1 MINFEILILLI
12 AIVLIINLQFEIFLL
27 NLHSENLI
35 FLIAMSDQNIA
46 VRLKLLMERLG
57 ISNSQFADECKISRP
72 TLSQL
77 ITGRNKKVSDVII
90 SQIHSAFPNLS
101 VLWLL
106 FGEGDMW
113 VNNEDPT
120 LKFSDGSAAWKDGNS
135 NVKGGNDRDD
145 DGTISGDEEI
155 TIENLSDNSKFRQ
168 EGKDALAK
176 SKEKG
181 VNTTSDV
188 NQNGNLQEIN
198 VDIKSTEFLNDLAKI
213 KRKCRKVV
221 QITIYYDDSTFESF
235 YPG

>member
-1 MINFEILILLI
+1 
-12 AIVLIINLQFEIFLL
+12 
-27 NLHSENLI
+27 
-35 FLIAMSDQNIA
+35 MSDQNIA

-90 SQIHSAFPNLS
+90 SQIHAAFPNLS

-113 VNNEDPT
+113 VNHEDPA
-120 LKFSDGSAAWKDGNS
+120 LNFSDGSAAGKNGNAQ
-135 NVKGGNDRDD
+135 NIGGNIHDD
-145 DGTISGDEEI
+145 NGTGSSDGEI

-168 EGKDALAK
+168 DGKDSLTK

-181 VNTTSDV
+181 LNTTSDV
-188 NQNGNLQEIN
+188 NQNGNIQEIN
-198 VDIKSTEFLNDLAKI
+198 VGIKSTEFLNDLAKI